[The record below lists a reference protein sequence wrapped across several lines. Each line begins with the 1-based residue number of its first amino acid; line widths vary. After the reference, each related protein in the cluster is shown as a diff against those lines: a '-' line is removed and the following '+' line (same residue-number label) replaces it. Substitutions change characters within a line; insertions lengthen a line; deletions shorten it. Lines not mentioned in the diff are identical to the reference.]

1 MQDKSLW
8 VAEKDNPLRAH
19 RLKLHLMPDQ
29 PLVVPMPPDV
39 READVEVIVLIADR
53 RPPDAN
59 MRTLEQFDAWLASQA
74 WSGRSVQEMD
84 AGIAEQ
90 ALHGEGHLDHAEAAR
105 IIHAARAAAP

>member
-1 MQDKSLW
+1 MEANPPANFPFRVRRMQDKSLW
-8 VAEKDNPLRAH
+8 VTEKDNPLRAH
-19 RLKLHLMPDQ
+19 RVKLHLMPDQ

-59 MRTLEQFDAWLASQA
+59 MRTLEQFDAWLASQV

-84 AGIAEQ
+84 A
-90 ALHGEGHLDHAEAAR
+90 ALATE
-105 IIHAARAAAP
+105 RASWD